1 MAAPTLSEADVQL
14 ALTALDVTA
23 ARLCGEYDHR
33 PDVTAA
39 GNEVFVA
46 TWWNQVSLSGCGE
59 TSAIQQ
65 RSVVLPA
72 DSSQCRAEGGDAEA
86 KRAQPNMDNLRKDDP
101 RLDQYRKWN
110 KVARDDPPVI
120 HEPAITVPT
129 PVPTVPKDV
138 PVPPVTA
145 DDLVPPVSTDVP
157 VSTTKVKPETL
168 PEVTEEDKHA
178 AAAPIV
184 DVPMSGVVAEAA
196 ARSEALKTL
205 RFKKTPKAGGANAGE
220 STEKPK
226 LTLKLPAKHV
236 LEETA
241 EEEVQV
247 QIKKPRTTAVK
258 RSTAGKQATGKGKEP
273 EDVEMAIEDDE
284 DSEDDMQLDSE
295 DFDESPPPKKASKS
309 SKKKPAPKSV
319 EIIEEDDDAPQ
330 APTGPKTGDDTVES
344 VEEEEDADDDTGH
357 KYTPEDI
364 YPRRRLARNAA
375 RRKSQGEARGEGR
388 SLPKRDLK
396 FELGLLTE
404 FQRTQDLARKL
415 RESKA
420 AQVAP
425 KPPRGAG
432 RRSRKTKA
440 VRVNTGHT
448 KPDSTAAAT
457 GDESSAAVKI
467 DRVTG
472 KQTAVAPPRMR
483 FGLLDADTDVDTPT
497 GSESNTVGTMVLA
510 GDSRKELVR
519 DVAREAMAFFVE
531 EFKDVLAMPKAMQA
545 MHEDLSGQ
553 LAPLRTI
560 PADLEKVSQGQTVLQ
575 DFSQVNKEITDIKL
589 GNLETSTAS
598 LAAVTETLRLELH
611 ALKLAKTSNT
621 VEDTA
626 GMPQAVVEKPG
637 ESSGSGPQAKPG
649 VSGEVAKD

>member
-1 MAAPTLSEADVQL
+1 RPDTDNGLSAKDVQYL
-14 ALTALDVTA
+14 MFRKAK
-23 ARLCGEYDHR
+23 
-33 PDVTAA
+33 
-39 GNEVFVA
+39 
-46 TWWNQVSLSGCGE
+46 
-59 TSAIQQ
+59 
-65 RSVVLPA
+65 
-72 DSSQCRAEGGDAEA
+72 A
-86 KRAQPNMDNLRKDDP
+86 KR
-101 RLDQYRKWN
+101 
-110 KVARDDPPVI
+110 
-120 HEPAITVPT
+120 
-129 PVPTVPKDV
+129 
-138 PVPPVTA
+138 
-145 DDLVPPVSTDVP
+145 
-157 VSTTKVKPETL
+157 
-168 PEVTEEDKHA
+168 
-178 AAAPIV
+178 
-184 DVPMSGVVAEAA
+184 EA
-196 ARSEALKTL
+196 
-205 RFKKTPKAGGANAGE
+205 
-220 STEKPK
+220 
-226 LTLKLPAKHV
+226 
-236 LEETA
+236 
-241 EEEVQV
+241 
-247 QIKKPRTTAVK
+247 
-258 RSTAGKQATGKGKEP
+258 
-273 EDVEMAIEDDE
+273 
-284 DSEDDMQLDSE
+284 
-295 DFDESPPPKKASKS
+295 
-309 SKKKPAPKSV
+309 
-319 EIIEEDDDAPQ
+319 
-330 APTGPKTGDDTVES
+330 
-344 VEEEEDADDDTGH
+344 
-357 KYTPEDI
+357 
-364 YPRRRLARNAA
+364 
-375 RRKSQGEARGEGR
+375 EGR

-575 DFSQVNKEITDIKL
+575 DFSQHRIV
-589 GNLETSTAS
+589 G
-598 LAAVTETLRLELH
+598 AVTETLRLELH

>member
-1 MAAPTLSEADVQL
+1 RPDTDNGLSAKDVQYL
-14 ALTALDVTA
+14 MFRKAK
-23 ARLCGEYDHR
+23 
-33 PDVTAA
+33 
-39 GNEVFVA
+39 
-46 TWWNQVSLSGCGE
+46 
-59 TSAIQQ
+59 
-65 RSVVLPA
+65 
-72 DSSQCRAEGGDAEA
+72 A
-86 KRAQPNMDNLRKDDP
+86 KR
-101 RLDQYRKWN
+101 
-110 KVARDDPPVI
+110 
-120 HEPAITVPT
+120 
-129 PVPTVPKDV
+129 
-138 PVPPVTA
+138 
-145 DDLVPPVSTDVP
+145 
-157 VSTTKVKPETL
+157 
-168 PEVTEEDKHA
+168 
-178 AAAPIV
+178 
-184 DVPMSGVVAEAA
+184 EA
-196 ARSEALKTL
+196 
-205 RFKKTPKAGGANAGE
+205 
-220 STEKPK
+220 
-226 LTLKLPAKHV
+226 
-236 LEETA
+236 
-241 EEEVQV
+241 
-247 QIKKPRTTAVK
+247 
-258 RSTAGKQATGKGKEP
+258 
-273 EDVEMAIEDDE
+273 
-284 DSEDDMQLDSE
+284 
-295 DFDESPPPKKASKS
+295 
-309 SKKKPAPKSV
+309 
-319 EIIEEDDDAPQ
+319 
-330 APTGPKTGDDTVES
+330 
-344 VEEEEDADDDTGH
+344 
-357 KYTPEDI
+357 
-364 YPRRRLARNAA
+364 
-375 RRKSQGEARGEGR
+375 EGR

-637 ESSGSGPQAKPG
+637 RVQDLDRRRSRGFLVKWQRTDSPASHTRRGFCLCTIVDVRYIRLSWLMQFASVIGT
-649 VSGEVAKD
+649 VSHTATVIMVPLAILLW

>member
-23 ARLCGEYDHR
+23 AGSAVNTITVRRHCRRQRGIRRYLVESS
-33 PDVTAA
+33 AK
-39 GNEVFVA
+39 
-46 TWWNQVSLSGCGE
+46 SLSGCGE

-72 DSSQCRAEGGDAEA
+72 DSSQCRRRGWRCRG
-86 KRAQPNMDNLRKDDP
+86 KRAQPNMDNLRKDD
-101 RLDQYRKWN
+101 RGWINTASGISDYCAYTRADGSQGCSC
-110 KVARDDPPVI
+110 A
-120 HEPAITVPT
+120 
-129 PVPTVPKDV
+129 
-138 PVPPVTA
+138 PVTA

-157 VSTTKVKPETL
+157 VSTTEVKPETL

-205 RFKKTPKAGGANAGE
+205 RFKKSRRRRCKCRE
-220 STEKPK
+220 STAK

-241 EEEVQV
+241 EEEV
-247 QIKKPRTTAVK
+247 
-258 RSTAGKQATGKGKEP
+258 QATGKGKEP

-295 DFDESPPPKKASKS
+295 DFDESPPPKSTGKQIVEEKAGT
-309 SKKKPAPKSV
+309 KSV

-364 YPRRRLARNAA
+364 YPVE
-375 RRKSQGEARGEGR
+375 KTCTKCHKEE
-388 SLPKRDLK
+388 K
-396 FELGLLTE
+396 
-404 FQRTQDLARKL
+404 DLARKL

-457 GDESSAAVKI
+457 SDESSAAVKI

-483 FGLLDADTDVDTPT
+483 FSLLDADTDVDTPT

-510 GDSRKELVR
+510 DDSRKELVR

-531 EFKDVLAMPKAMQA
+531 EFKDVLAMLKVMQA

-598 LAAVTETLRLELH
+598 LAAVTEMLRLELH

-626 GMPQAVVEKPG
+626 GMLQAVVEKLG

>member
-72 DSSQCRAEGGDAEA
+72 DSSQCRRRGGDAEA

-101 RLDQYRKWN
+101 WLDQYRKWN

-120 HEPAITVPT
+120 HEP
-129 PVPTVPKDV
+129 
-138 PVPPVTA
+138 
-145 DDLVPPVSTDVP
+145 
-157 VSTTKVKPETL
+157 
-168 PEVTEEDKHA
+168 
-178 AAAPIV
+178 
-184 DVPMSGVVAEAA
+184 
-196 ARSEALKTL
+196 
-205 RFKKTPKAGGANAGE
+205 
-220 STEKPK
+220 EKPK

-330 APTGPKTGDDTVES
+330 APTGPKTAMTLSRVS
-344 VEEEEDADDDTGH
+344 RKKKMPTM
-357 KYTPEDI
+357 TPATNI
-364 YPRRRLARNAA
+364 PRRTFTPWRRLARNAA
-375 RRKSQGEARGEGR
+375 RRKSQGKREAEGR

-472 KQTAVAPPRMR
+472 
-483 FGLLDADTDVDTPT
+483 
-497 GSESNTVGTMVLA
+497 SESNTVGTMVLA

-531 EFKDVLAMPKAMQA
+531 EFKDVLAMPKAMQVMQA